1 MSSSL
6 DVAMDGGTMTAPAA
20 MTGALSRSSR
30 VGLALAVGAMAAG
43 VLALQFRASSEGV
56 GLVLL
61 GLALLLVS
69 LMLAFGRA
77 PSSGLLAISLLVSLA
92 LAEFLVP
99 WLLGATDQ
107 QVRVLNAPHY
117 WGRGD
122 LGTRPN
128 EGRFRTVKSLRDG
141 TPIYDVVYSIG
152 PDHQRITPGG
162 AGLPGRVNFM
172 GCSVTYGEGLQDH
185 ETLPAYFVQQLDGV
199 QARNFAFHGYGPQQ
213 ALAILQSPRDTQGQV
228 NVFVTAPWHALRS
241 ACKPIWT
248 IGSPRF
254 RLADGHELRRDGV
267 CGDIMQPWLPASLTR
282 QLARS
287 EVFVAVRDQ
296 VMGGVS
302 DDDIELFLAI
312 VQAMTRL
319 SHERGQRQVVGFIAA
334 DEVFFQGTRFSNAS
348 VLAELHKRADEV
360 IDLTLAPR
368 AEDIPRRHYLHA
380 LDRHPSAEANRERA
394 RILAARLAPLL
405 KSASVAP
412 AASRP

>member
-6 DVAMDGGTMTAPAA
+6 DEAIEGGAMTAPVS
-20 MTGALSRSSR
+20 MTPVLSRHSR
-30 VGLALAVGAMAAG
+30 VGLALAVGVIAAG
-43 VLALQFRASSEGV
+43 VLALQFVASREGV
-56 GLVLL
+56 GLLLL

-77 PSSGLLAISLLVSLA
+77 ASGGLLAVSLLASLA

-99 WLLGATDQ
+99 WLLGAPEQ
-107 QVRVLNAPHY
+107 QVRVLDAPHY

-122 LGTRPN
+122 LGARPN
-128 EGRFRTVKSLRDG
+128 EGRFRTLKSLSDG

-152 PDHQRITPGG
+152 PDHQRITPGD
-162 AGLPGRVNFM
+162 AGRSSRVNFM

-185 ETLPAYFVQQLDGV
+185 ETLPAYFVQQLEGV

-213 ALAILQSPRDTQGQV
+213 ALAVLQSPRDTQGQV

-248 IGSPRF
+248 IGSPRY
-254 RLADGHELRRDGV
+254 RLADGGELRRDGA
-267 CGDIMQPWLPASLTR
+267 CGDILQPWLPASLTR

-287 EVFVAVRDQ
+287 AVFVAVRDQ

-302 DDDIELFLAI
+302 DGDIELYLAI
-312 VQAMTRL
+312 VQAMTRV
-319 SHERGQRQVVGFIAA
+319 SHERGQRQVVGFIKA

-348 VLAELHKRADEV
+348 VLAELRKRADEV
-360 IDLTLAPR
+360 IDLTLSPR
-368 AEDIPRRHYLHA
+368 AEDIPRPHYLHA
-380 LDRHPSAEANRERA
+380 LDRHPSAEANLERA
-394 RILAARLAPLL
+394 RILAAVIAPLL

-412 AASRP
+412 PAGRP